1 MRIKGSRKEITKK
14 KKKKLRDKIQWALG
28 QHSFELLGPTYMQSS
43 FTKSVL

>member
-14 KKKKLRDKIQWALG
+14 KKNLRDKIQWALG
-28 QHSFELLGPTYMQSS
+28 HHSFELLGPTYMQSS